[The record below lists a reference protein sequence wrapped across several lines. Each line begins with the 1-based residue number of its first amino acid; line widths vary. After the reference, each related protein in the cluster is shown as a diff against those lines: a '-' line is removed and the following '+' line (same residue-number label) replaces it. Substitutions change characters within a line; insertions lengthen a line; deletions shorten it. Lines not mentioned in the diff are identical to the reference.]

1 MIVLF
6 WEILSSEVSKLRE
19 EHQENLNLLENNL
32 QNLRFY
38 YKKTNLEEI
47 EFYDPMRY
55 IKKWLQIS
63 LSAKKKAALSGVIE
77 KLGSQSMILILI
89 LLLLL
94 M

>member
-6 WEILSSEVSKLRE
+6 WEILSSEVSKLQE

-47 EFYDPMRY
+47 E
-55 IKKWLQIS
+55 S
-63 LSAKKKAALSGVIE
+63 L
-77 KLGSQSMILILI
+77 
-89 LLLLL
+89 
-94 M
+94 